1 MPVDQLQNWEYERA
15 KIERELA
22 RLKATLASRD
32 ELVRR
37 IRAEQQWTT
46 EALDNI
52 HIPVLAFE
60 ATGDLF
66 WLNEGGRLLF
76 SPPGVVL
83 PKQIDLP
90 NQLDEVVHHTVETH
104 SENPPDKAM
113 VSRLKLHGQDYRLH
127 LQAMPKGAA
136 SKMLIQT
143 GLIVKEPVWLASL
156 MPHQAAVAETPAA
169 YPELPEVPSGSD
181 QQGRIE
187 IELSVAGQSLA
198 VALRPVVGL
207 QQFLG
212 TEQLVRLEYQA
223 LPSMR
228 LDLALVENLCARVVS
243 DRLATVGAGV
253 WMLRLSNESL
263 HNREFSAQLNA
274 IFSKYQ
280 MDASRFVFGVAEM
293 EVMDALVLVKRL
305 QSDLYSSNLR
315 WALLDTTADLS
326 NFEYFAPLGIDF
338 YCVSAD
344 LVAQAV
350 HEKRAQQ
357 VLRALR
363 DAASGQGMATLAT
376 GVDTSAAMAM
386 VRAAGIDYASGE
398 WTLKRDVEG

>member
-1 MPVDQLQNWEYERA
+1 MAVKELQTLEAERA
-15 KIERELA
+15 RIERELA

-32 ELVRR
+32 ELLRR

-76 SPPGVVL
+76 GPPGAVL

-90 NQLDEVVHHTVETH
+90 EQLDDVVGHTVETL
-104 SENPPDKAM
+104 SDNPPSKAIL
-113 VSRLKLHGQDYRLH
+113 STLKLHGQEYRLH

-136 SKMLIQT
+136 SKALIQT
-143 GLIVKEPVWLASL
+143 GLVVKEPVWLASL
-156 MPHQAAVAETPAA
+156 LPHHATVAVSAKS
-169 YPELPEVPSGSD
+169 YPELPDVAEGSELSG
-181 QQGRIE
+181 RLE
-187 IELSVAGQSLA
+187 IELSVAGELLPVGLQ
-198 VALRPVVGL
+198 PVVGL

-223 LPSMR
+223 QPSMA
-228 LDLALVENLCARVVS
+228 LDLALVDNLCARVIS

-253 WMLRLSNESL
+253 WMLRLSEESL
-263 HNREFSAQLNA
+263 HEREFSRLLQE

-280 MDASRFVFGVAEM
+280 LDASRFVFGVPELEA
-293 EVMDALVLVKRL
+293 MDALVLVKRL
-305 QSDLYSSNLR
+305 QSDLYTSNLR
-315 WALLDTTADLS
+315 WALLDTTADLT
-326 NFEYFAPLGIDF
+326 NFEYFAPLGFDF

-363 DAASGQGMATLAT
+363 DAATGQGMATLAT
-376 GVDTSAAMAM
+376 GVDTSAAMAT

-398 WTLKRDVEG
+398 WMLERER